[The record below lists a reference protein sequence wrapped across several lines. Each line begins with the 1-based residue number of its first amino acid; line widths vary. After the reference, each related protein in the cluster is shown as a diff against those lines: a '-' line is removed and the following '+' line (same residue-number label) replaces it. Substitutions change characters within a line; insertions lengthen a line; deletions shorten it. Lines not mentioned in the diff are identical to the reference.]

1 MFYFFSKTLNYL
13 LTPAGWL
20 VTTLLVAFFTKNTTR
35 RRRLIGVALGVFWIF
50 GNAFLTNELALLW
63 EYPPAVK
70 PTGSTATIA
79 VLLTGGM
86 INVMQEV
93 PSLGKSDNRYVLAR
107 EADRAGQA
115 LYLYKAGAVQKIL
128 ISGGNGNLP
137 MQTKSVSDEGQMVAK
152 FFLTA
157 GVPLADI
164 VFENKSRNTHE
175 NAVFTAPILRNKFKT
190 TKCVLV
196 TSAWHMRRAVA
207 CFKKAGVTV
216 IPFPGGYLSG
226 KRSFAPGEW
235 LLPNEQAFADA
246 YFLLKELVGYV
257 VYKLVGY
264 C

>member
-20 VTTLLVAFFTKNTTR
+20 VTALLIAFFTKKTSR
-35 RRRLIGVALGVFWIF
+35 RRRFIGGALAVFWVC

-63 EYPPAVK
+63 EYPPVGK
-70 PTGSTATIA
+70 PMDSTATIA

-86 INVMQEV
+86 INVMKEL
-93 PSLGKSDNRYVLAR
+93 PETNKSDKRYVLDR

-115 LYLYKAGAVQKIL
+115 LYLYKTGAVKKIL

-137 MQTKSVSDEGQMVAK
+137 LQTQNVSDEGQMTAA
-152 FFLTA
+152 FLRTA
-157 GVPLADI
+157 GVPAADI
-164 VFENKSRNTHE
+164 IFENKSRNTHE
-175 NAVFTAPILRNKFKT
+175 NAIFTAPILRSRYKT
-190 TKCVLV
+190 TTCVLV

-207 CFKKAGVTV
+207 CFQKAGVTV

-226 KRSFAPGEW
+226 KRSFSPGEW

-246 YFLLKELVGYV
+246 YFLLKEFVGYA
-257 VYKLVGY
+257 VYKVMGY